1 MLATWGTSTGI
12 NPATLFAAGEQ
23 GAWYDPSDY
32 STLFQDST
40 GTTPVTAVEQ
50 AVGLILDKSKGLV
63 LGPELVTNGDFSS
76 GTGWTTGGGWAIG
89 SGVATATSTSTTL
102 VGSSYPVVGGRGYR
116 VEFDVVTITGGTLFV
131 RVGQGTAQTFTTTG
145 RKTCILY
152 STDTTGIEFYGGTV
166 SCSIDNISVRELAG
180 NHAIQPTSASRP
192 TLRARYNLLTY
203 SEQFDNAAWT
213 KTNLN
218 TTGTPAYVNV
228 AVAPDGTTTADKLI
242 ANTTSGLHFY
252 RQNIATLAGS
262 YTMSVYAKAAEYTGL
277 WLSMDGGSNYGLFTL
292 TGAGTA
298 TATIG
303 TATITAVGNG
313 WYLCTHTAT
322 RVAGT
327 AVLFFAAANP
337 PGTLSFAGND
347 SDGILLW
354 GADFRAANDI
364 ASGIPSYQRIAAATD
379 YDTVGFPVYLAFD
392 GSDDSLLT
400 ASVNFTGTDKMTVF
414 SGLSKLS
421 DAAQGAVVELSA
433 TIASNNGTF
442 LLAAPNSAA
451 ANYNFSSKGTTQVD
465 NTVTTY
471 TAPITNVVTGQGDIS
486 APSNVIRVN
495 GAQVGSVSTTQG
507 TGNFGNYPLYIGR
520 RNNATIPFNGR
531 IYSLIVR
538 GAASNSTQIAQT
550 ERWVAAKTP
559 LGTL

>member
-1 MLATWGTSTGI
+1 MNAAAAALVVLNGRQAFDPRAS
-12 NPATLFAAGEQ
+12 LFAHNEPGF
-23 GAWYDPSDY
+23 WYDPSDLSSMY
-32 STLFQDST
+32 QDSA

-50 AVGLILDKSKGLV
+50 AVGRILDKS
-63 LGPELVTNGDFSS
+63 
-76 GTGWTTGGGWAIG
+76 
-89 SGVATATSTSTTL
+89 
-102 VGSSYPVVGGRGYR
+102 GR
-116 VEFDVVTITGGTLFV
+116 
-131 RVGQGTAQTFTTTG
+131 
-145 RKTCILY
+145 
-152 STDTTGIEFYGGTV
+152 
-166 SCSIDNISVRELAG
+166 G
-180 NHAIQPTSASRP
+180 NHAIQPGATNRP
-192 TLRARYNLLTY
+192 ILRSRYNLLTY

-392 GSDDSLLT
+392 GSDDSLYT
-400 ASVNFTGTDKMTVF
+400 GGNVDFSGTDKVTLWV
-414 SGLSKLS
+414 GVTKLS
-421 DAAQGAVVELSA
+421 DAARGIVVELTA
-433 TIASNNGTF
+433 GVPTNNGSF
-442 LLAAPNSAA
+442 NVNAPYTAA
-451 ANYNFSSKGTTQVD
+451 ADYGVASKGTNAAD
-465 NTVTTY
+465 ITTAASFASPH
-471 TAPITNVVTGQGDIS
+471 TSVLTMQGDIGGD
-486 APSNVIRVN
+486 NLIVRVN
-495 GAQVGSVSTTQG
+495 AVESTPNTNDQG
-507 TGNFGNYPLYIGR
+507 TGNYASAVLNIGR
-520 RNNATIPFNGR
+520 RNNASLPFNGR
-531 IYSLIVR
+531 LYQLIGR
-538 GAASNSTQIAQT
+538 GAATSAALITQA
-550 ERWVAAKTP
+550 ERWVAGKQGRA
-559 LGTL
+559 L